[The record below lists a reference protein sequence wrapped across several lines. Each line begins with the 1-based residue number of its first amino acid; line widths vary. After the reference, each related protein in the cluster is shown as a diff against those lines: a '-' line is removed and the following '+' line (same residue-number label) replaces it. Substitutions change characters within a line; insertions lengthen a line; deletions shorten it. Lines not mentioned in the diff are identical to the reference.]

1 MIENNYLFYKCIK
14 SEIIA
19 SLAIDNNHIMK
30 GAEMISANN
39 NISTFFNTPT
49 IRLRVIR
56 QALDIKQITFAKFM
70 KISPVTLGRWEHEGF
85 VFKHLQRERLRF
97 VGINAQWL
105 EYGTDNPFDYD
116 IPIVREKILFLIK
129 KENNNNKIMQK

>member
-1 MIENNYLFYKCIK
+1 
-14 SEIIA
+14 
-19 SLAIDNNHIMK
+19 
-30 GAEMISANN
+30 MISANN